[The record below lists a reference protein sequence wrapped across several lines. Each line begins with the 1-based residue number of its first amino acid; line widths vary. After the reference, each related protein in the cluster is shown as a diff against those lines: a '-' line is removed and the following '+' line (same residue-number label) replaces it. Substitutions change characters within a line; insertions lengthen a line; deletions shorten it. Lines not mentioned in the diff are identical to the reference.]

1 MRNTL
6 LKRMQLALVAMAC
19 SCYTLNATVT
29 DYTKGLSI
37 WFDTPNTLQNRAIWY
52 DGRPDLWQGKKKP
65 ISAGDTATNPDQIG
79 NLSHFLSVTVVW
91 VLTLWVQ

>member
-65 ISAGDTATNPDQIG
+65 ISAGDTAIAKVKLLCSEVCRFATQSIK
-79 NLSHFLSVTVVW
+79 
-91 VLTLWVQ
+91 